1 MRRPIIAGNW
11 KMNATLS
18 EARALT
24 KELLKAFSGLSGLD
38 VVLCPPFTA
47 LTAVGE
53 LLRGSSIM
61 MGGQDLHWEPQGAF
75 TGEISP
81 LMLKDAGC
89 RYCII
94 GHSERRALFGETD
107 AVVHRKLNAALH
119 QGLNPILCVGETL
132 QQRQAGQTWEIVKG
146 QMETALDKVDP
157 EQISRTVT
165 IAYEP
170 VWAIGTG
177 RNATP
182 LEAQEVH
189 ASIRSW
195 LTDRM
200 GPSRAQAVRIQYGG
214 SVKPENA
221 GELLGQPDLDGAL
234 VGGASLNA
242 RSFIAIVKSA
252 MQPKGG

>member
-24 KELLKAFSGLSGLD
+24 KELLKAFAGLSDLD

-132 QQRQAGQTWEIVKG
+132 QQRRAGQTWEIVKG
-146 QMETALDKVDP
+146 QMEAALDKVDP

-200 GPSRAQAVRIQYGG
+200 GVSRAQAVRIQYGG

-221 GELLGQPDLDGAL
+221 GELLGRHDLDGAL

-242 RSFIAIVKSA
+242 SSFIAIVKSA
-252 MQPKGG
+252 MQSKGG